1 MSESK
6 LSVQPAQTFKEQQP
20 DAPEARK
27 PELRQLT
34 ELELML
40 TGGGEII
47 TPWP

>member
-6 LSVQPAQTFKEQQP
+6 LAVQPAQSTTDLQDDTP
-20 DAPEARK
+20 PSRDSD
-27 PELRQLT
+27 LRQLT

-40 TGGGEII
+40 TGGGEEV